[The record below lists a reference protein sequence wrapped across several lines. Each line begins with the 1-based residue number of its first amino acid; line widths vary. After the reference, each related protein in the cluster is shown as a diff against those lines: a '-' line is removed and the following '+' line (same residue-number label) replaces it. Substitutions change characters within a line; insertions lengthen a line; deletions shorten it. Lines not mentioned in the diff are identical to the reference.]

1 MRPGRKAPQRV
12 GAALPRL
19 PYGAVAA
26 LAVALLSSPG
36 PAGAGEGHSYEAN
49 PGLLRMGGL
58 LLFYN
63 IRAPLSFVTMTPG
76 GLPEG
81 SALAGEVSGR
91 SCQHG
96 LAIPVTASLRPTTL
110 SGAGG
115 DGGYEKALAA
125 LRKAHPGLAGIYDV
139 KVDLHTIS
147 VLGFYRRVCTE
158 ILARGFKIGVGA

>member
-1 MRPGRKAPQRV
+1 MPRRV
-12 GAALPRL
+12 GAAFPRL
-19 PYGAVAA
+19 PYVAVAA
-26 LAVALLSSPG
+26 LAVALLGFPE
-36 PAGAGEGHSYEAN
+36 PAEAREGHSYEAS

-63 IRAPLSFVTMTPG
+63 VRAPLSFVAMTPG

-81 SALAGEVSGR
+81 SALVGEVSGR

-96 LAIPVTASLRPTTL
+96 LAVPITASLRPTTL
-110 SGAGG
+110 SGVGG

-158 ILARGFKIGVGA
+158 ILARGFGVGKC